1 MAIRVTET
9 GAGFEELIGGHEVT
23 AMRHNIKITAGT
35 ALKRGSIVTAA
46 GVLVGT
52 NKAGSSGTTD
62 VAEYVVAED
71 STATDTVLTVYV
83 SGMFNREKLIVSEA
97 DTVDAHEAQLRDK
110 NIYLTSIKN

>member
-1 MAIRVTET
+1 MAIRTTET
-9 GAGFEELIGGHEVT
+9 GAVFEELIGGHEVT

-52 NKAGSSGTTD
+52 NKASSGGTTD

-83 SGMFNREKLIVSEA
+83 SGIFNREKLIVA
-97 DTVDAHEAQLRDK
+97 ADDTVNAHEAELRDK
-110 NIYLTSIKN
+110 SIYLTSIR

>member
-9 GAGFEELIGGHEVT
+9 GTAFEELIGGHEVT

-52 NKAGSSGTTD
+52 NKAESGSTD

-83 SGMFNREKLIVSEA
+83 SGIFNREKLIVA
-97 DTVDAHEAQLRDK
+97 DGDTVEAHKAELRDK
-110 NIYLTSIKN
+110 NIYLTSIR